1 MKEAIWESL
10 VLLALVLN
18 WSLSLLK
25 MDGLSSQQCV
35 NSPRGSQEKL
45 VSFFWKAAYPGLS
58 QQPPGERREC
68 FLDRSQVHH
77 THTYTHTPEGTHT
90 MGLYCKRKPG
100 ENRQPPCRTA
110 PSCSQYEFH
119 ASCWLLKKKKGSGGR
134 QVFSHTN
141 TCCLLLNFSMSFSK

>member
-1 MKEAIWESL
+1 MREAIWESL

-77 THTYTHTPEGTHT
+77 THTYTHTPEGVLVFAARGNQGRTGNLHA
-90 MGLYCKRKPG
+90 
-100 ENRQPPCRTA
+100 EPPQAAVSMNSMRHVDC
-110 PSCSQYEFH
+110 
-119 ASCWLLKKKKGSGGR
+119 LKEKGSGGR